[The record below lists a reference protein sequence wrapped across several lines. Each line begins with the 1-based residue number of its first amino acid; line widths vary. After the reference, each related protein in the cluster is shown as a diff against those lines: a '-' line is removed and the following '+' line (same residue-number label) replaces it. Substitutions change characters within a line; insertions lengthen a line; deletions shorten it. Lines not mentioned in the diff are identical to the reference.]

1 MIKKIAIYGK
11 GGIGKST
18 TVANLSAVYA
28 NNDLNCLVIGCDPKA
43 DTTRTLCG
51 RRIPTVVDTLKN
63 NRKPS
68 EEDIIVKGYN
78 DILCVE
84 SGGPEPGVGCA
95 GRGVI
100 VAMKRLENLGVFD
113 KDLDVVIYD
122 VLGDV
127 VCGGFSVPLREK
139 YADEVIIVTS
149 GEYMSLYAAN
159 NIVKGIKKLKGN
171 LSGIICN
178 CRNVDHEKEIVSEF
192 ASKIGTRIIG
202 TINRSNLIQESE
214 LDAKT
219 VVEKYPESKEASEYE
234 ALATNIMENKVFTTP
249 EPMDDE
255 EFEKF
260 FKSFLEWMKIIS
272 YAQGNHFYMVWRCF
286 LYIIYNISFTFL
298 KPNTIIFNNI

>member
-18 TVANLSAVYA
+18 TVANLSAVFA
-28 NNDLNCLVIGCDPKA
+28 DDDLNCLVIGCDPKA

-51 RRIPTVVDTLKN
+51 MRIPTVVNTLKN
-63 NRKPS
+63 NRNPS
-68 EEDIIVKGYN
+68 PEDIIYTGYKN
-78 DILCVE
+78 IKCVE

-100 VAMKRLENLGVFD
+100 VAMKKLENLDVLND
-113 KDLDVVIYD
+113 DLDIVIYD

-139 YADEVIIVTS
+139 YADEVIIVSS

-159 NIVKGIKKLKGN
+159 NIVKGVKKLKGK
-171 LSGIICN
+171 LAGIVCN
-178 CRNVDHEKEIVSEF
+178 CRNVDNEIEIVEEF
-192 ASKIGTRIIG
+192 AKKINSNVIG
-202 TINRSNLIQESE
+202 VINRSNLIQESE

-219 VVEKYPESKEASEYE
+219 VVEKYPESDETLEYKNLAS
-234 ALATNIMENKVFTTP
+234 NILKNKDYSIP

-260 FKSFLEWMKIIS
+260 FKSFL
-272 YAQGNHFYMVWRCF
+272 
-286 LYIIYNISFTFL
+286 
-298 KPNTIIFNNI
+298 